1 MFKPEYYYTDEIKD
15 MMYVF
20 GDNKHPLDV
29 SVKLIEDL
37 VHKMISSMV
46 LQFILD
52 PSMRLTSGLKF

>member
-1 MFKPEYYYTDEIKD
+1 
-15 MMYVF
+15 MYVF